1 MVTIKNTQFTS
12 NVALCDVLFAM
23 NKEKMLGIIKKL
35 DLYVSPN
42 LKKDETARRV
52 ARELL
57 DNPISILC
65 QLSKAELQIVYEFE
79 KAGPNHYIT
88 RKMRKTFYKLQNFG
102 LVLTYEDES
111 RNEWQML
118 MPDCVRESLAD
129 SYAFYLDMANKGV
142 RGPSAKELRMR
153 VALNHLLGKDE
164 N

>member
-65 QLSKAELQIVYEFE
+65 QLSKAEL
-79 KAGPNHYIT
+79 
-88 RKMRKTFYKLQNFG
+88 
-102 LVLTYEDES
+102 
-111 RNEWQML
+111 
-118 MPDCVRESLAD
+118 
-129 SYAFYLDMANKGV
+129 
-142 RGPSAKELRMR
+142 
-153 VALNHLLGKDE
+153 
-164 N
+164 